1 MGAFPPFAAIM
12 LPQVIGP
19 KRAYELILTGEA
31 MSAEEARSLG
41 FVNRVVEE
49 KDLEAN
55 VKDLLARITQF
66 SSPVLEM
73 AKRVI
78 LTTTGLPLP
87 QAIRQSQNIY
97 LNELMSLEDPKEGLQ
112 AVIEKRKPVWR
123 NR

>member
-1 MGAFPPFAAIM
+1 M

-19 KRAYELILTGEA
+19 KRTYELILTGEA
-31 MSAEEARSLG
+31 MTAEEARTLG

-49 KDLEAN
+49 ADLEAT
-55 VKDLLARITQF
+55 VKDVLARITRF

-78 LTTTGLPLP
+78 STSIGLPLTE
-87 QAIRQSQNIY
+87 AVRRSQNIY
-97 LNELMSLEDPKEGLQ
+97 LNQLASLEDSKEGLQ

-123 NR
+123 NK